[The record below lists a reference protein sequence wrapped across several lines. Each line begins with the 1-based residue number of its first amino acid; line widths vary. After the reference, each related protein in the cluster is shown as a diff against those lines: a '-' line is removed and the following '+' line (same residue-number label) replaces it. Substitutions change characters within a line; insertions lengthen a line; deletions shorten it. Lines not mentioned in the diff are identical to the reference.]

1 MFFSCW
7 HCQEIAMPSWKEK
20 TWTWFLHCLLCST
33 AFLKMRHTGET
44 LSICIFFKSIMIFFT
59 QSDCCITYIYLVD
72 ACSCTCVCTW
82 ERVWYFCYPC
92 PKSDSSSGYR
102 SWTSNTQI
110 VTTTNSTIYLSIF
123 AMLIAL
129 EKMQRLDC
137 TSVSGSNPS
146 VQHSTQRNHWI
157 PLHVQVTIWWFFLY

>member
-20 TWTWFLHCLLCST
+20 TWTWFLHCLLCT

-44 LSICIFFKSIMIFFT
+44 LSICIFLQIHHDFFYAKWLLHYLYIFGWCMFM
-59 QSDCCITYIYLVD
+59 YL
-72 ACSCTCVCTW
+72 CMYL

-92 PKSDSSSGYR
+92 PKSDSSSGCR
-102 SWTSNTQI
+102 SWTRNTQI
-110 VTTTNSTIYLSIF
+110 VTTPNSTIYLSIC

-129 EKMQRLDC
+129 EKMQ
-137 TSVSGSNPS
+137 
-146 VQHSTQRNHWI
+146 
-157 PLHVQVTIWWFFLY
+157 IWWIRV